1 MLEGFLQWVK
11 AMLDV
16 RLEDSDDKETVDV
29 SNEIPQKLVAETKAP
44 DQKDQL
50 QDLPDRSQDQGM
62 EKDSVSLG
70 ELDENVQRHEVCRLS
85 EEVKLGYYTE
95 KIEIVINSIHIT
107 PGY

>member
-1 MLEGFLQWVK
+1 MLEGFLQSVK

-16 RLEDSDDKETVDV
+16 KLEDPDDKETVDV

-44 DQKDQL
+44 YQKDQL

-70 ELDENVQRHEVCRLS
+70 ELDENVKHPYLRIM
-85 EEVKLGYYTE
+85 KM
-95 KIEIVINSIHIT
+95 I
-107 PGY
+107 